1 MGSRSQQSAQQFA
14 AEFGIAQ
21 AHGSYQ
27 ELVENDA
34 VDIVYVATPHPM
46 HYEPTMLAIAAGKH
60 VLVEKP
66 FMLNRTQ
73 AEQVREAARAKNL
86 LVTEAMWTRYLP
98 HMVRI
103 RQLIASG
110 AIGEVRALFA
120 DHAQSFGSDPTH
132 RINALELG
140 GGALLDLGVYPVS
153 FAWDVLGAPTSVQA
167 SGRLGDTGAD
177 TEVGVVMTHASG
189 AISTCLSSSRAAG
202 SNTAHILGSRGRID
216 IHRLWFTSAG
226 FTQYDA
232 AGAVVERYTPEAA
245 GHGMQFQA
253 IAAEQYV
260 AAGNFDGE
268 LITLDDS
275 VEIMGTLDEV
285 RRQIGVSYP
294 GEAA

>member
-153 FAWDVLGAPTSVQA
+153 FAWDVLGAPNQCAGLRATRRYRCRHGGRGGDDPRIRGDLHLPELLSGGRVQYRTY
-167 SGRLGDTGAD
+167 SGL
-177 TEVGVVMTHASG
+177 
-189 AISTCLSSSRAAG
+189 
-202 SNTAHILGSRGRID
+202 
-216 IHRLWFTSAG
+216 
-226 FTQYDA
+226 
-232 AGAVVERYTPEAA
+232 
-245 GHGMQFQA
+245 
-253 IAAEQYV
+253 
-260 AAGNFDGE
+260 
-268 LITLDDS
+268 
-275 VEIMGTLDEV
+275 
-285 RRQIGVSYP
+285 
-294 GEAA
+294 